1 MQGDRLAVTAA
12 VAQPSYP
19 DQFCEQGRVVLHF
32 VMATELR
39 VFILE
44 RVVTMWA
51 WCHDLLHL
59 AAGKRLHVGLCAL
72 LEKELIANSARGIA
86 GASLLSSEHGKVHSC
101 VLEQLHRR
109 TRHLLRARIE

>member
-1 MQGDRLAVTAA
+1 M
-12 VAQPSYP
+12 
-19 DQFCEQGRVVLHF
+19 LHF
-32 VMATELR
+32 VVPADLR

-51 WCHDLLHL
+51 WCHDLLHV

-72 LEKELIANSARGIA
+72 LEKELVADSARRIA
-86 GASLLSSEHGKVHSC
+86 GASLLFAEHGEVHSC

-109 TRHLLRARIE
+109 TRHLLRTRIEGRGAAYPEQI